1 MHLSTTHSII
11 THRGAVGNN
20 TKRTAS
26 KSVWQNALYTIDKI
40 QVQDV
45 LNTTNGHGSHMPALG
60 VVRHMLPPAYKYCK
74 TKTKQQSHCMGAL
87 HIQYQVAPG
96 GAQVVQ

>member
-40 QVQDV
+40 QVQDAE
-45 LNTTNGHGSHMPALG
+45 HYQWACSHMPALG

-74 TKTKQQSHCMGAL
+74 TRTKQQSHCMGAL